1 MRKSATIL
9 LAGAL
14 AGLGL
19 AVPAMPAAH
28 ALAATIYVG
37 GANCS
42 DTGQG
47 TQAQPYCTL
56 VKAGTVAQA
65 GQTVQ
70 VAAGTYT
77 GTVSVANSGAAG
89 SPIVFQPA
97 PGAAVTV
104 TGGLYGFV
112 LSGRQYVTVHGFTV
126 TGTTS
131 YGIYA
136 SSSSNITVEN
146 NTVTYAGQPQ
156 KSMTAAGIYLS
167 GTSTSTVRR
176 NVTEHN
182 SDTGIYLGSGSTGNL
197 VTDNE
202 SSLNAQGWQRNANGI
217 NVIGSGNSVLRNVT
231 HDNEDSGI
239 QFYPGGN
246 NNLAASNV
254 TYDNGDHGI
263 DDLNVTGGRLIGN
276 TVYRNCTS
284 GINVEGTSGHYT

>member
-1 MRKSATIL
+1 MSRGAWHARDRGRPREWADMRTSATIL

-19 AVPAMPAAH
+19 AVPVMPAAQ
-28 ALAATIYVG
+28 ALASTLYVG
-37 GANCS
+37 VANCS

-56 VKAGTVAQA
+56 VKAGTVAQS

-77 GTVSVANSGAAG
+77 GTVSVANSGTAG
-89 SPIVFQPA
+89 SPITFQPA

-136 SSSSNITVEN
+136 SSSSN
-146 NTVTYAGQPQ
+146 
-156 KSMTAAGIYLS
+156 
-167 GTSTSTVRR
+167 
-176 NVTEHN
+176 
-182 SDTGIYLGSGSTGNL
+182 
-197 VTDNE
+197 
-202 SSLNAQGWQRNANGI
+202 
-217 NVIGSGNSVLRNVT
+217 
-231 HDNEDSGI
+231 
-239 QFYPGGN
+239 
-246 NNLAASNV
+246 
-254 TYDNGDHGI
+254 
-263 DDLNVTGGRLIGN
+263 
-276 TVYRNCTS
+276 
-284 GINVEGTSGHYT
+284 